1 MIKHYFF
8 LVFVIII
15 EVKTKIFKEE
25 ESIKVL
31 ILDLLNN
38 KRKYQMKG
46 ENLDW
51 RNKKYFIKEI
61 DEN

>member
-1 MIKHYFF
+1 M
-8 LVFVIII
+8 III

-38 KRKYQMKG
+38 KRKCQMKG
-46 ENLDW
+46 ENISQEFRL
-51 RNKKYFIKEI
+51 KKQKIFH
-61 DEN
+61 

>member
-38 KRKYQMKG
+38 KRKCQMKG
-46 ENLDW
+46 EIISQEFRL
-51 RNKKYFIKEI
+51 KKQKIFH
-61 DEN
+61 

>member
-38 KRKYQMKG
+38 KRKCQMKG
-46 ENLDW
+46 EIISQEFRL
-51 RNKKYFIKEI
+51 KKQEI
-61 DEN
+61 FH